1 MSRVVNQIRNVSTR
15 ASHEV
20 DSNQLINAVPSGV
33 VASPAVVEHAD
44 DDSVVSLAFGS
55 AAGTI
60 VAGSGR
66 GNRRRRGRG
75 SSESASV
82 GARGRGRG
90 RIGTDMEL
98 PLRGSS
104 GAENLT
110 EGFFVQDQTRSR
122 KRGRGG
128 RQ

>member
-1 MSRVVNQIRNVSTR
+1 M
-15 ASHEV
+15 
-20 DSNQLINAVPSGV
+20 
-33 VASPAVVEHAD
+33 ASPAVVEHAD
-44 DDSVVSLAFGS
+44 DTDSVVSPAFGS

-75 SSESASV
+75 SESASV

-104 GAENLT
+104 GADILSD
-110 EGFFVQDQTRSR
+110 GFFVQDQTRSR